1 VTLLAL
7 ATGLQVAF
15 GIMAALLLIAGVVYV
30 VFGRDEDHSQEAID
44 AQAMAQADR
53 RREAA
58 RRPVGPGV

>member
-1 VTLLAL
+1 MTQLAL

-15 GIMAALLLIAGVVYV
+15 GVMAALLLLAGVVYV

-44 AQAMAQADR
+44 AQAMAQADM

-58 RRPVGPGV
+58 RRTVGPSA